1 LRSAGTRKTGASR
14 SKKSEV
20 EDFDAM
26 DIDEINGL
34 AKQCEDE
41 IAEAER
47 GKRQVTKKAKNS
59 TQLNL
64 KKDLAPFNEAIKF
77 YTKRQIMFMEIID
90 LKTPF
95 YEKMPKD
102 NQFYKHYMN
111 SLQLVNMQKM
121 LADTVEQEKSI
132 FQNALFELKEN
143 DEIAN

>member
-1 LRSAGTRKTGASR
+1 
-14 SKKSEV
+14 
-20 EDFDAM
+20 M

-121 LADTVEQEKSI
+121 LADTVE
-132 FQNALFELKEN
+132 
-143 DEIAN
+143 